1 MRLAVNITT
10 SLIGVAVVAVALLSM
25 PEPARADR
33 GTRQSGATAA
43 LHDRVSTRPA
53 VRARSYRARV
63 SVVGGFEVRPGAW
76 PWIASVQYAGSQAP
90 HQRHCGGT
98 LIAPNVVISA
108 AHCFRRDPRASQY
121 RVVLGR
127 HDLATAEGEVH
138 DVAAIAVHPR
148 WNPTTKDNDVAL
160 LKLAQPSGRTV
171 ATLVDLGMPLAEGDR
186 AVVMGWGLA
195 SENPAVY
202 SDALLGGEVPLWS
215 TQRCAEHMHHRGE
228 TFDVES
234 MVCAAWL
241 DGGVDAC
248 TGDSGGPLMV
258 LDAAGAWRLL
268 GVVSWGHEDEQ
279 SGLACG
285 ATGHPGVY
293 AWVGAAAMQRWIADA
308 VAALQAPAAAAT
320 AGTATARDTTAPG
333 IRRVKL
339 LPSRFR
345 ARRGSTLHVDVTEA
359 STVVV
364 RMRRDGRALPGE
376 LAGQAA
382 AGPNRLRLRAR
393 IGGRRLR
400 PGRHAL
406 LVHAVDGAGN
416 ASPTSVVRFTV
427 KR

>member
-1 MRLAVNITT
+1 M
-10 SLIGVAVVAVALLSM
+10 
-25 PEPARADR
+25 
-33 GTRQSGATAA
+33 
-43 LHDRVSTRPA
+43 
-53 VRARSYRARV
+53 
-63 SVVGGFEVRPGAW
+63 
-76 PWIASVQYAGSQAP
+76 
-90 HQRHCGGT
+90 
-98 LIAPNVVISA
+98 ISA

-138 DVAAIAVHPR
+138 DVVAIAVHPR

-248 TGDSGGPLMV
+248 TGDSGGATDGARRGRRVAAARRRELGARGRAERLGLRRDGSPGCLRV
-258 LDAAGAWRLL
+258 GGSGRDAALDRRCGGAL
-268 GVVSWGHEDEQ
+268 E
-279 SGLACG
+279 
-285 ATGHPGVY
+285 
-293 AWVGAAAMQRWIADA
+293 
-308 VAALQAPAAAAT
+308 APAAAAT

-345 ARRGSTLHVDVTEA
+345 ARRGSTLHVDATEA

-416 ASPTSVVRFTV
+416 ASPTSVVASRSSADVASGRRGCQARRVDTPLNERRFEACST
-427 KR
+427 R